1 MKLSLIIPAKDKNDP
16 KLKELIES
24 IESQEFPKS
33 EIELLVI
40 TEGTSESAKAIGIK
54 QAKGRVIGILA
65 SDNELI
71 DSSFLSNMYEACLKY
86 ESAYPN
92 HYYYTEQDDALNRY
106 FALIGGNDP
115 LAYYMKKN
123 DRAPY
128 FDSHRLN
135 TIGSIGDNGYFVLKS
150 AIMMTDLDNYYH
162 IDNAIEAGTHV
173 HIVKLP
179 IWHKT
184 GGDIVKFFKKRFH
197 YGLQHAF
204 NSNRRWHLVDFKRK
218 EDICRL
224 LWFLIASLTIIPTLC
239 LSLRGY
245 LKIRDVAWF
254 LHPIVCLATIFTYG
268 ILMLHLGLRKMYQL
282 LSAPMVGVKA

>member
-1 MKLSLIIPAKDKNDP
+1 MKLSIIITAKDKNDP
-16 KLKELIES
+16 KLADLIES
-24 IESQEFPKS
+24 IETQEFPKS
-33 EIELLVI
+33 EVELLVI

-54 QAKGRVIGILA
+54 KAKGEVIGILA

-71 DSSFLSNMYEACLKY
+71 DSSFLSTMYDACLKH

-92 HYYYTEQDDALNRY
+92 HYYYTEKDDSLNRY

-115 LAYYMKKN
+115 LAYYMRKN

-128 FDSHRLN
+128 FDSNRLN
-135 TIGSIGDNGYFVLKS
+135 TSGSIGDNGYFILKS
-150 AIMMTDLDNYYH
+150 SIMMTDLDNYYH
-162 IDNAIEAGTHV
+162 IDNAIEAGAHV

-184 GGDIVKFFKKRFH
+184 GGSLIAFLKKRYH
-197 YGLQHAF
+197 YGIQHAF
-204 NSNRRWHLVDFKRK
+204 NSNRRWHLVDFSRK

-224 LWFLIASLTIIPTLC
+224 LWFVIASLTVLPTLY

-245 LKIRDVAWF
+245 SKIRDVAWF
-254 LHPIVCLATIFTYG
+254 LHPIVCLGMTFTYG
-268 ILMLHLGLRKMYQL
+268 ILMLNLGLRKISQSS
-282 LSAPMVGVKA
+282 SALMEGARA